1 MHSGFRGQGK
11 GFRIKRSAVIDFR
24 HAILQPVQRLSGL
37 LTLASKNGR
46 KTRNI
51 ERIAV
56 ME

>member
-11 GFRIKRSAVIDFR
+11 GFRVKPRAAVDFR

-37 LTLASKNGR
+37 LTLASKNGQN
-46 KTRNI
+46 TRNI

>member
-1 MHSGFRGQGK
+1 MHSGFRDQGK

-51 ERIAV
+51 ERIALP
-56 ME
+56 E